1 MPLSPQDALIYLM
14 VIAASSDSS
23 MNEVELQRIE
33 TLVGQLPVFDSS
45 DRAGLSRVAN
55 NCVDL
60 INSSADIEGVLDLAI
75 GAIPS
80 RLQDTA
86 YALVVEIAAADL
98 TLPQEELRFLE
109 MLRDK
114 LDLDGQSEILDGKE
128 THEERVARAVKTLAK
143 KSG

>member
-60 INSSADIEGVLDLAI
+60 INSSADIEGVLDMAI

-109 MLRDK
+109 MIRDK
-114 LDLDGQSEILDGKE
+114 LDLDRLVTAAIE
-128 THEERVARAVKTLAK
+128 VAARARYRHA
-143 KSG
+143 

>member
-23 MNEVELQRIE
+23 MSSNELQRIE
-33 TLVGQLPVFDSS
+33 TMVGQLPVFDSS

-75 GAIPS
+75 AAIPK

-86 YALVVEIAAADL
+86 YALVVEVAAADL

-109 MLRDK
+109 MIRDK
-114 LDLDGQSEILDGKE
+114 LDLDRLITAAIEAA
-128 THEERVARAVKTLAK
+128 ARARYRHA
-143 KSG
+143 

>member
-60 INSSADIEGVLDLAI
+60 INSSSDIEGVLDMAI
-75 GAIPS
+75 SAIPA

-109 MLRDK
+109 MIRDK
-114 LDLDGQSEILDGKE
+114 LDLDRLVTAAIE
-128 THEERVARAVKTLAK
+128 VAARARYRHA
-143 KSG
+143 

>member
-14 VIAASSDSS
+14 VIAASSDSTMS
-23 MNEVELQRIE
+23 EAELQRIE

-60 INSSADIEGVLDLAI
+60 INSSSDIEGVLDLAI
-75 GAIPS
+75 AAIPA

-109 MLRDK
+109 MIRDK
-114 LDLDGQSEILDGKE
+114 LDLDRLVTAAIE
-128 THEERVARAVKTLAK
+128 VAARARYRHA
-143 KSG
+143 

>member
-23 MNEVELQRIE
+23 MSQNELQRIE
-33 TLVGQLPVFDSS
+33 TMVGQLPVFDSS

-75 GAIPS
+75 AAIPK

-86 YALVVEIAAADL
+86 YALAVEVAAADL

-109 MLRDK
+109 MIRDK
-114 LDLDGQSEILDGKE
+114 LDLDRLITAAIEAA
-128 THEERVARAVKTLAK
+128 ARARYRHA
-143 KSG
+143 

>member
-14 VIAASSDSS
+14 VIAASSDST
-23 MNEVELQRIE
+23 MNEAELQRIE

-60 INSSADIEGVLDLAI
+60 INSSSDIEGVLDLAI
-75 GAIPS
+75 AAIPA

-109 MLRDK
+109 MIRDK
-114 LDLDGQSEILDGKE
+114 LDLDRLVTAAIE
-128 THEERVARAVKTLAK
+128 VAARARYRHA
-143 KSG
+143 

>member
-23 MNEVELQRIE
+23 MNEAELQRIE

-60 INSSADIEGVLDLAI
+60 INSSSDIEGVLDMAI
-75 GAIPS
+75 GAIPA

-109 MLRDK
+109 MIRDK
-114 LDLDGQSEILDGKE
+114 LDLDRLVTAAIE
-128 THEERVARAVKTLAK
+128 VAARARYRHA
-143 KSG
+143 

>member
-60 INSSADIEGVLDLAI
+60 INSSSDIEGVLDMAI

-109 MLRDK
+109 MIRDK
-114 LDLDGQSEILDGKE
+114 LDLDRLVTAAIE
-128 THEERVARAVKTLAK
+128 VAARARYRHA
-143 KSG
+143 

>member
-14 VIAASSDSS
+14 VIAASSDSTMS
-23 MNEVELQRIE
+23 EAELQRIE
-33 TLVGQLPVFDSS
+33 TLVGQSPVFDSN

-60 INSSADIEGVLDLAI
+60 INSSSDIEGVLDLAI
-75 GAIPS
+75 AAIPA

-114 LDLDGQSEILDGKE
+114 LDLDRLVTAAIE
-128 THEERVARAVKTLAK
+128 VAARARYRHA
-143 KSG
+143 

>member
-23 MNEVELQRIE
+23 MSQNELQRIE
-33 TLVGQLPVFDSS
+33 TMVGQLPVFDSS

-75 GAIPS
+75 AAIPK

-86 YALVVEIAAADL
+86 YALVVEVAAADL

-109 MLRDK
+109 MIRDK
-114 LDLDGQSEILDGKE
+114 LDLDRLITAAIEAA
-128 THEERVARAVKTLAK
+128 ARARYRHA
-143 KSG
+143 